1 MLELF
6 ILFFGY
12 VACCFAA
19 SNRSRTAMISAIKVV
34 GRWAA
39 RTLRLMLDGPYHGL
53 TGIEKLFGMAT
64 KAAPNETKPV
74 TPAKK
79 KKGVRKAE
87 KQSA

>member
-1 MLELF
+1 
-6 ILFFGY
+6 
-12 VACCFAA
+12 
-19 SNRSRTAMISAIKVV
+19 
-34 GRWAA
+34 
-39 RTLRLMLDGPYHGL
+39 MLDGPYHGL

>member
-6 ILFFGY
+6 ILFLMY
-12 VACCFAA
+12 VACCFAG
-19 SNRSRTAMISAIKVV
+19 SRRSRTAMISALKVV
-34 GRWAA
+34 GRWLV

-53 TGIEKLFGMAT
+53 TGIEKLFGMVT

-79 KKGVRKAE
+79 KKGVRKTE
-87 KQSA
+87 KQSV